1 MMGLD
6 YGLAKRQWATT
17 SSTSS
22 SDLSS
27 ISGVYDADSPT
38 LPHLYFHYYFVRRGT
53 GNRPLDQPSG
63 EKARLVAAC
72 GSRSC

>member
-1 MMGLD
+1 MD
-6 YGLAKRQWATT
+6 YGLAVQQWTTT

-27 ISGVYDADSPT
+27 PSGVYYADSPT
-38 LPHLYFHYYFVRRGT
+38 LPHLYFHYYYVRRGT

-63 EKARLVAAC
+63 EKARLLAAC

>member
-1 MMGLD
+1 MD
-6 YGLAKRQWATT
+6 YGLAVQQWTTT

-27 ISGVYDADSPT
+27 PSGVYYADSPT
-38 LPHLYFHYYFVRRGT
+38 LPHLAIHYYYVRRGT

>member
-1 MMGLD
+1 MMGVD

-27 ISGVYDADSPT
+27 ISGVYDAALPT
-38 LPHLYFHYYFVRRGT
+38 LPHPYLQPHPLYVLSHELST
-53 GNRPLDQPSG
+53 TTT
-63 EKARLVAAC
+63 
-72 GSRSC
+72 